1 MNKPLEGSV
10 AVVTGASSGIGLAI
24 ARDLCRQGA
33 LVMLTA
39 RSVGRLQSVMA
50 ELPGPSR
57 AVTADVTDPD
67 AIGSVMEAAAK
78 EFGPVDIVVA
88 NAGVYM
94 ANKFWLNNP
103 ADIESLI
110 STNVTGVMRT
120 VHAAI
125 TAMLPRSVGDIV
137 VTNSVSGY
145 QSIHWEPVYSASK
158 HALRAFVEGVRR
170 QLVGTGIRLG
180 TIAPGVVHTELW
192 SAVDQTTIDDQI
204 GKTTGIRPE
213 DVAEAVIFMLTRP
226 RHVTIRDLVVLP
238 SDQAI

>member
-1 MNKPLEGSV
+1 
-10 AVVTGASSGIGLAI
+10 
-24 ARDLCRQGA
+24 
-33 LVMLTA
+33 MLTA

-125 TAMLPRSVGDIV
+125 TAMLPRSIGDIV

-213 DVAEAVIFMLTRP
+213 DVAEAVVFMLTRP

>member
-1 MNKPLEGSV
+1 
-10 AVVTGASSGIGLAI
+10 
-24 ARDLCRQGA
+24 
-33 LVMLTA
+33 MLTA

-67 AIGSVMEAAAK
+67 AISSVMEAAAK

-110 STNVTGVMRT
+110 STNVTGVMHT

-125 TAMLPRSVGDIV
+125 TAMLPHSVGDII

-213 DVAEAVIFMLTRP
+213 DVAEAIVFMLTRP

>member
-1 MNKPLEGSV
+1 
-10 AVVTGASSGIGLAI
+10 
-24 ARDLCRQGA
+24 
-33 LVMLTA
+33 
-39 RSVGRLQSVMA
+39 MA
-50 ELPGPSR
+50 ELPGQSR
-57 AVTADVTDPD
+57 AVAADVTDPD
-67 AIGSVMEAAAK
+67 AISSVMEAAAK

-88 NAGVYM
+88 NAGVYI
-94 ANKFWLNNP
+94 ANKFWLSDP
-103 ADIESLI
+103 GDIESLI

-125 TAMLPRSVGDIV
+125 TSMLPRGTGDIV

-170 QLVGTGIRLG
+170 QLVGTGVRLG
-180 TIAPGVVHTELW
+180 TIAPGLVHTELW
-192 SAVDQTTIDDQI
+192 SAVDEMTVNDQI
-204 GKTTGIRPE
+204 GKTTGIRPR

-226 RHVTIRDLVVLP
+226 RHVTVRDLVILP